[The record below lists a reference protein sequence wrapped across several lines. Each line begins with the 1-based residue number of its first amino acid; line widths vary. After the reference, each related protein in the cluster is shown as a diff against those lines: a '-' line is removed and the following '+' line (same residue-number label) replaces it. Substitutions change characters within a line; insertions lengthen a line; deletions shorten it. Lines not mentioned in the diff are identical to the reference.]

1 MSTETRKITFSTE
14 EVIQAVSK
22 HRRDEKQPLPESRIR
37 GMKVEDGV
45 VPKFALQLEDRD
57 DGRTS
62 IELRPAEVAVAL
74 IKYCRL
80 KRIPLPK
87 RATKSLDLDHGQVAL
102 VLFLDNG

>member
-1 MSTETRKITFSTE
+1 MSTETRKISFSSE
-14 EVIQAVSK
+14 EVIQAVFK

-45 VPKFALQLEDRD
+45 VPKFTLHVEDRG
-57 DGRTS
+57 DGKTG
-62 IELRPAEVAVAL
+62 IDLRPAEVAVAL

-87 RATKSLDLDHGQVAL
+87 KASKSLGLENDQVTL

>member
-1 MSTETRKITFSTE
+1 MSTETRKISFSTE

-37 GMKVEDGV
+37 GMKVEGGV
-45 VPKFALQLEDRD
+45 VPKFTLQLEDRG
-57 DGRTS
+57 DGKTG

-74 IKYCRL
+74 IKFCRL

-87 RATKSLDLDHGQVAL
+87 KASKSLGLENHHVTL
-102 VLFLDNG
+102 ILFLDNG